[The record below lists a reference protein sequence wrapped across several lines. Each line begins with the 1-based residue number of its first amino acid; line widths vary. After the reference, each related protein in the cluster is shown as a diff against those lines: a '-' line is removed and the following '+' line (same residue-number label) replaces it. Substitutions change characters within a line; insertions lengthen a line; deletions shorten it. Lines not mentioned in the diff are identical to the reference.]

1 MAKRVTVKLN
11 SAGVQA
17 LLKSPEVAA
26 ICERVAADMVA
37 RLPESGGYE
46 VGSAFVGKSRVNVSI
61 AAVTPEAQ
69 KDNRENNSLLKA
81 LGRK

>member
-1 MAKRVTVKLN
+1 MAKLVTVKLN

-26 ICERVAADMVA
+26 ICEGVAADVVA
-37 RLPESGGYE
+37 RLPESSGYE
-46 VGSAFVGKSRVNVSI
+46 VNAFTGRTRVNVSI
-61 AAVTPEAQ
+61 MAVTPEAR

-81 LGRK
+81 LGRT